1 MASHNEYGAWGECV
15 AEKYLRHKGYS
26 ILERDWHDGHK
37 DLDIVAYEDDTD
49 TLVIV
54 EVKARH
60 KEEVTTAL
68 QAVNRQKEKNLI
80 GAAYAYVR
88 TTGHFFSDIRFDV
101 ITIVG
106 SIEDFNLQHYPNIFK
121 PGNTT
126 GRRILR

>member
-1 MASHNEYGAWGECV
+1 MASHNEYGVWGESV
-15 AEKYLRHKGYS
+15 AEEYLRHKGYS
-26 ILERDWHDGHK
+26 IFERDWHYGHK
-37 DLDIVAYEDDTD
+37 DIDIIAYEDDTE

-54 EVKARH
+54 EVKARQ

-68 QAVNRQKEKNLI
+68 QAVSPQKEKNLI
-80 GAAYAYVR
+80 DAAYAYAR
-88 TTGHFFSDIRFDV
+88 STGHYFPNIRFDV

-106 SIEDFNLQHYPNIFK
+106 SMEDFDLQHYPDIFK